1 MVILMRLHKMKLL
14 ILNKIDKIKIESLTV
29 HVIYG
34 MVPIEI
40 NE

>member
-1 MVILMRLHKMKLL
+1 MAILMRLHKIKLL
-14 ILNKIDKIKIESLTV
+14 ILNKIDKIQIESLTV